1 MVLALPA
8 NSHSRIPVKLSSAST
23 PPPIESVASSGSSKR
38 RRRNGWRT
46 AVLHTVTSGLG
57 NCQLINE
64 KKQLWGA
71 AQNVIGTG
79 LQ

>member
-8 NSHSRIPVKLSSAST
+8 RSHSKTPVKLSSANT
-23 PPPIESVASSGSSKR
+23 PAPSESVASSGSSTR
-38 RRRNGWRT
+38 RRRNGGRT
-46 AVLHTVTSGLG
+46 AVLHTVTSALG

-71 AQNVIGTG
+71 AQDVIGTG